1 MTILYTDYYIR
12 LRLSNNWRTGSAPGN
27 NKGLGPFRTKSD
39 KPGVMCLI
47 Y

>member
-12 LRLSNNWRTGSAPGN
+12 LRLSNNWRTGSAPGD

-39 KPGVMCLI
+39 KTGVIFLI